1 MRHRLFYS
9 ITCLFLAMS
18 LVSQAQLSDPQATTA
33 TRNLYAGLQE
43 LGGKH
48 PLVGHQDDLAYGV
61 GWKHIT
67 YNSDVKLVTG
77 DYPAL
82 YGWDLSG
89 IEKDHAN
96 NIDNVPFKKIRE
108 WIAEGYQRGG
118 VITLSWHLDN
128 PVTGGHSWDTAGN
141 PVAAI
146 LPGGAMHD
154 TYTKWLDRVAAF
166 ISSLRGKRGEAIPV
180 LFRPFHEMTGNW
192 FWWCNPYCSPEQF
205 KELWQYTVKYLRETK
220 KLHQLVMVYNTAGF
234 EDEPAFL
241 ERYPGDA
248 FADVLSF
255 DLYQFAGQ
263 TRQGFIDTMRYE
275 VKTGAAVAARK
286 NKLFAI
292 AETGFEAV
300 PDAQWWTA
308 VLAPILEDLP
318 VSYVLMWRNAGYMP
332 SMGKMHYY
340 VPYPGQQSA
349 ADFRSFHDAGK
360 AWFGKQVQ
368 QFKIYSNH
376 HP

>member
-1 MRHRLFYS
+1 MKLSVPY
-9 ITCLFLAMS
+9 ILCLS
-18 LVSQAQLSDPQATTA
+18 LLLSLRVAAQLSDRQATAA
-33 TRNLYAGLQE
+33 TNHLYSGLQK
-43 LGGKH
+43 LAGKH
-48 PLVGHQDDLAYGV
+48 PLIGHQDDLAYGV

-89 IEKDHAN
+89 IEKEHSN
-96 NIDNVPFKKIRE
+96 NIDNVPFTKIRS
-108 WIAEGYQRGG
+108 WIREGYARGG

-128 PVTGGHSWDTAGN
+128 PVTGGHSWDTAGK

-146 LPGGAMHD
+146 LPGGAMHA

-166 ISSLRGKRGEAIPV
+166 ISSLKGSKGEAIPV

-192 FWWCNPYCSPEQF
+192 FWWCNPYCTPQQF
-205 KELWQYTVKYLRETK
+205 KQLWEYTVNYLRVTK
-220 KLHQLVMVYNTAGF
+220 GLHQLIIVYNTAGF
-234 EDEPAFL
+234 ADETAFL
-241 ERYPGDA
+241 ERYPGDHL
-248 FADVLSF
+248 ADVLSF

-275 VKTGAAVAARK
+275 VKTASAIAVRK

-300 PDAQWWTA
+300 PDPQWWTG
-308 VLAPILEDLP
+308 VLAPVMEGFP

-349 ADFRSFHDAGK
+349 ADFRQFHAAGN
-360 AWFGKQVQ
+360 AWFGKDIQ
-368 QFKIYSNH
+368 QFKIYSKQ